1 MNVNRMSDTPLRR
14 MARRCWPKEQH
25 ASQGAAE
32 AHLRALIK
40 LGKERDASQLRAYHC
55 RHCRQW
61 HVGHLGGV

>member
-1 MNVNRMSDTPLRR
+1 MCDTGLKQL
-14 MARRCWPKEQH
+14 ARSCWPKEQH

-40 LGKERDASQLRAYHC
+40 LGKERDAEQLRAYKCHHC
-55 RHCRQW
+55 GKH